1 MTDIVMITFLTYN
14 NYFYIVVLV
23 GKGTHT
29 QCFIHYKVCM
39 RTHGHRN
46 LIVELVLSVTLHVV
60 SDCLLY
66 IALLV

>member
-29 QCFIHYKVCM
+29 QYFIHYITKSACIHM
-39 RTHGHRN
+39 D
-46 LIVELVLSVTLHVV
+46 IES
-60 SDCLLY
+60 
-66 IALLV
+66 